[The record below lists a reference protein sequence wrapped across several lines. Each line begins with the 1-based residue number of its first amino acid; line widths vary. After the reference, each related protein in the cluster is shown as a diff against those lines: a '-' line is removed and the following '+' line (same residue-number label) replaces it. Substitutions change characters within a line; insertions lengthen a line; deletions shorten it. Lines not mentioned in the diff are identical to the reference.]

1 MHKAFIYLI
10 AVLLLAAGYPL
21 LHERFGQDWQYFF
34 VVAAILLLTRYIA
47 NKYGKKK

>member
-1 MHKAFIYLI
+1 MSKIFIYLI

-34 VVAAILLLTRYIA
+34 VVAVILLITRHIA
-47 NKYGKKK
+47 NTYGKKK